1 MASVEPVI
9 AVLDQ
14 IDTRPKPNWAYVKG
28 LGRVSA
34 GAILFSLPLLMTM
47 EMWWLGFYLER
58 IPLVQFILV
67 NFLVLVGLARVSGF
81 EKTSGWGED
90 IMDAFA
96 AYSVAAAWSFAI
108 LWMIGVIEADQSA
121 GEIVGKV
128 ALQSVP
134 AGFGAMLASKQLG
147 SREGGG
153 DDAERARASYFG
165 QLFLML
171 AGALFLGFNL
181 APTEEMILIS
191 FQMSPVQSIL
201 LVLISIMLL
210 HAIVYTVGF
219 KGQETPVGPTG
230 FWGIF
235 MRFTITGY
243 AIAAA
248 TALYLLWTFGRIE
261 GTSITQVVAMVAVLA
276 FPGAIGAA
284 VARLVV

>member
-1 MASVEPVI
+1 MI
-9 AVLDQ
+9 ALLDRL
-14 IDTRPKPNWAYVKG
+14 DTRPSPNWRYVKG
-28 LGRVSA
+28 LGRVFA

-47 EMWWLGFYLER
+47 EMWWLGSYLER
-58 IPLVQFILV
+58 PRLLQFLIV
-67 NFLVLVGLARVSGF
+67 NFIVLVGLARVSGF

-96 AYSVAAAWSFAI
+96 AYSVAAVWSFII
-108 LWMIGVIEADQSA
+108 LWVIGVINA
-121 GEIVGKV
+121 GQPFDEIVGKV

-147 SREGGG
+147 SREVGG

-191 FQMSPVQSIL
+191 FQMSPMQAMI
-201 LVLISIMLL
+201 LVLLSIMLL
-210 HAIVYTVGF
+210 HSIVYTVGL
-219 KGQETPVGPTG
+219 KGQERPVGPTS
-230 FWGIF
+230 FWSIF
-235 MRFTITGY
+235 LRFTITGY
-243 AIAAA
+243 AIAALV
-248 TALYLLWTFGRIE
+248 ALYLLWTFGRLPN
-261 GTSITQVVAMVAVLA
+261 TPPTQITGMVAVLA

-284 VARLVV
+284 FARLVV

>member
-1 MASVEPVI
+1 VI
-9 AVLDQ
+9 ALLDR
-14 IDTRPKPNWAYVKG
+14 IDTRPHANWRYVKG
-28 LGRVSA
+28 LGRVFA

-58 IPLVQFILV
+58 PSLVQFLIV

-96 AYSVAAAWSFAI
+96 AYSVAAAWSFVI
-108 LWMIGVIEADQSA
+108 LWVIGVINSDQST

-128 ALQSVP
+128 ALQSIP

-147 SREGGG
+147 SREVGGV
-153 DDAERARASYFG
+153 DAERERASYFG

-191 FQMSPVQSIL
+191 FQMSAVQSIL
-201 LVLISIMLL
+201 LVFLSIILL
-210 HAIVYTVGF
+210 HSIVYTVGF
-219 KGQETPVGPTG
+219 KGQEKPVGPTG
-230 FWGIF
+230 FWSIF

-261 GTSITQVVAMVAVLA
+261 GTDATQIVAMVAVLA

-284 VARLVV
+284 FARLVV